1 MGKENGGIDKIREK
15 FIRFYTII
23 LFQTKLEKKERER
36 WNEIVGPSNRILC
49 HRFDETDGRFRNKDF
64 IAGQRIVS
72 EISIVLFRASASTFR
87 RIARSV
93 VVDCIVFRTSSIRR
107 PGDRGEGG
115 GRGMKKREKG
125 TLPSFTRSILCR
137 N

>member
-72 EISIVLFRASASTFR
+72 EISIVLFEHPHPRFVVSRVLWSW
-87 RIARSV
+87 IA
-93 VVDCIVFRTSSIRR
+93 TSSIRR

>member
-15 FIRFYTII
+15 FIHFYTII

-72 EISIVLFRASASTFR
+72 EISIVLFEHPHPRFVVSRVLWSWIASCFELLRFDGRGTGER
-87 RIARSV
+87 E
-93 VVDCIVFRTSSIRR
+93 
-107 PGDRGEGG
+107 GEGG
-115 GRGMKKREKG
+115 
-125 TLPSFTRSILCR
+125 
-137 N
+137 